1 MGNTS
6 ALQTSVIEL
15 VDPTT
20 EAEWSA
26 YHDIRRRVLFE
37 DRGRFGVYDETH
49 PDEYSKGNHPKIA
62 KIGGQTIGVIRI
74 DIAADAAH
82 FRRVAI
88 DTPYQRNGYGTQML
102 LLAEKFVSDN
112 GLRIIYSSVDRAAVP
127 FYKKCGYLVS
137 KSEEVVSGVPMHK
150 TLPLSA

>member
-1 MGNTS
+1 
-6 ALQTSVIEL
+6 VIQL
-15 VDPTT
+15 VDPMT

-37 DRGRFGVYDETH
+37 DRGRFGIYEESH
-49 PDEYSKGNHPKIA
+49 PDEYATGNHPKIA
-62 KIGGQTIGVIRI
+62 KIGGRAIGVIRI

-88 DTPYQRNGYGTQML
+88 DKPYQRKGYGTQML

-112 GLRIIYSSVDRAAVP
+112 GLGLINSSVDRAAVP
-127 FYKKCGYLVS
+127 FYEKCGYVVS
-137 KSEEVVSGVPMHK
+137 KCDEELSSVPMHK
-150 TLPLSA
+150 TLSGNT